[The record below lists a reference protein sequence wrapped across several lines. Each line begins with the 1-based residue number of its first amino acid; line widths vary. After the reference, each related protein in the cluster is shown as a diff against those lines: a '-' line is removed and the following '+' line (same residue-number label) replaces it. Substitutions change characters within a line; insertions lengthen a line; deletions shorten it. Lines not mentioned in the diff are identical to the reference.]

1 MKILLA
7 VDGSECTKKML
18 AYLAAHDE
26 FLGTGH
32 DYTVLTVSMPVPP
45 HAKGYFDRDTVET
58 FYRAQADDVLAPV
71 RSFIAQQGWQASFVD
86 KVGHAPAV
94 ISELADSGKF
104 DLVVM
109 GSHGHSTFGS
119 VLLGSVT
126 QRVLSQCK
134 TPVLVIR

>member
-7 VDGSECTKKML
+7 VDGSACTKQML

-26 FLGTGH
+26 FLGAGH
-32 DYTVLTVSMPVPP
+32 EYTVLTVTMPVPP
-45 HAKGYFDRDTVET
+45 HAKGFFDRETVESY
-58 FYRAQADDVLAPV
+58 YRAEADEVLKPV
-71 RSFIAQQGWQASFVD
+71 RMFIAQQGWNASFVD

-94 ISELADSGKF
+94 ISETADSGRF

-109 GSHGHSTFGS
+109 GSHGHSTLGS
-119 VLLGSVT
+119 VVLGSVT
-126 QRVLSQCK
+126 ARVLNHCK

>member
-7 VDGSECTKKML
+7 VDGSACTKQML

-32 DYTVLTVSMPVPP
+32 DYTVLTVTMPVPP
-45 HAKGYFDRDTVET
+45 RAKGFFDRETVENY
-58 FYRAQADDVLAPV
+58 YRAETDEVLKPV
-71 RSFIAQQGWQASFVD
+71 RAFIAQQGWNATFVD

-94 ISELADSGKF
+94 ISETADSGRF

-109 GSHGHSTFGS
+109 GSHGHSALGS
-119 VLLGSVT
+119 MVLGSVT
-126 QRVLSQCK
+126 NRVLNHCR